1 MTRRRLGLGL
11 ALLVTILSAALNAQQ
26 LSDDTTVRVRIAAA
40 DPGVRKQSLE
50 VRGYDVLWAD
60 AAHAGIDVL
69 VTVAEWRDLQR
80 EGWQGR
86 IVERGRPLRDG
97 SGKTNRVTS
106 ALSESSP
113 AAAGRGVSAAP
124 LVAALNEPG
133 YSDLAGL
140 LASMQA
146 IADAYP
152 AIAQVV
158 DVTATYGAPATVEG
172 RHLYALKISDNVAAD
187 EDEPAMLIVSAHH
200 AREISTPII
209 GLRAAEKFTSQYS
222 VDPVITAAVDGNEI
236 WIAPVWNPDGYNHV
250 FTTDNM
256 WRKNRRVFATGVG
269 VDLNRNFPP
278 GYSAP
283 CAGSTA
289 VASETYKGPSAFSE
303 AETQTMQ
310 LWSRAERFAKVIDY
324 HTYGQEVLYGY
335 VCLPYPFQTW
345 MRNEAT
351 MISNASGYGG
361 LTRVPSNDGEHQ
373 QWQFARQGAYAFL
386 IETHTEFQ
394 PPYASAVT
402 EADAVW
408 PGILAVLTRPISL
421 SGHVT
426 DAVTGAPLEAT
437 ITLDNVPFSNGE
449 TYISGGPYGA
459 YTMVLPPGSYTVR
472 FTVPGYNSE
481 VSTLV
486 VGAATAATLDV
497 PMTVEQVV
505 FADSFDTDTGWVRN
519 ASGTD
524 TATSGLWERGVS
536 QATALSGAKQLAPAS
551 AGGDLSTG
559 RLAGVNANANDVDAG
574 RTSILSPEIA
584 LPEDGRPELTFNYYF
599 AHANNSGGVDSF
611 RVTIVGATGNT
622 VVLQELGSTL
632 NDNAV
637 WTRATI
643 PLMPFAGQTIRIL
656 IEANDL
662 GADSLIEA
670 AVDDLKIV
678 KK

>member
-1 MTRRRLGLGL
+1 MTCRRFGLGL
-11 ALLVTILSAALNAQQ
+11 VFLVAFLSPSLRAQQ
-26 LSDDTTVRVRIAAA
+26 LSDGTTVRVRIEAA

-50 VRGYDVLWAD
+50 VRGFDVLWAD
-60 AAHAGIDVL
+60 AAHTAVDVL

-86 IVERGRPLRDG
+86 IVERGRPLRDEN
-97 SGKTNRVTS
+97 GKTNRVTS
-106 ALSESSP
+106 APSDPAP
-113 AAAGRGVSAAP
+113 AAAGRGAAAAP
-124 LVAALNEPG
+124 LVVPLNEPG

-140 LASMQA
+140 LASLQA
-146 IADAYP
+146 IADANP

-158 DVTATYGAPATVEG
+158 DVTATYGAPPTVEG

-256 WRKNRRVFATGVG
+256 WRKNRRVFSTGVG

-278 GYSAP
+278 GYSAA
-283 CAGSTA
+283 CAGSTS

-324 HTYGQEVLYGY
+324 HSYGREVLYGF
-335 VCLPYPFQTW
+335 VCLSYPFQAW
-345 MRNEAT
+345 MRTEAVT
-351 MISNASGYGG
+351 ISQASGYGG
-361 LTRVPSNDGEHQ
+361 LTRVPSNEGEHQ
-373 QWQFARQGAYAFL
+373 QWQFTRQGAYAFL

-394 PPYASAVT
+394 PPYESAVA

-408 PGILAVLTRPISL
+408 PGILTVLDRPISI

-426 DAVTGAPLEAT
+426 DAVTGAPLEAA
-437 ITLDNVPFSNGE
+437 ITFDNVTFTNGE
-449 TYISGGPYGA
+449 TYSSGGAYGA
-459 YTMVLPPGSYTVR
+459 YAMILPPRSYDVR
-472 FTVPGYNSE
+472 FTVPGYNT
-481 VSTLV
+481 VVQRVV
-486 VGAATAATLDV
+486 VGPATAMTLDV

-505 FADSFDTDTGWVRN
+505 FADSFETDLGWVRD

-524 TATSGLWERGVS
+524 TATGGLWERGVS

-551 AGGDLSTG
+551 TGADLSTG
-559 RLAGVNANANDVDAG
+559 RLAGTTANANDVDGG

-584 LPEDGRPELTFNYYF
+584 LPADGTPELTFSYYF
-599 AHANNSGGVDSF
+599 AHATDSTGADSF
-611 RVTIVGATGNT
+611 RVTIVGETSSG
-622 VVLQELGSTL
+622 VVLQELGSAL
-632 NDNAV
+632 NDNAA
-637 WTRATI
+637 WAKATVS
-643 PLMPFAGQTIRIL
+643 LQAFAGQRVRIL
-656 IEANDL
+656 IEATD
-662 GADSLIEA
+662 ASTASLVEA
-670 AVDDLKIV
+670 AVDDVKIV
-678 KK
+678 KR

>member
-1 MTRRRLGLGL
+1 MTCRRFGLGL
-11 ALLVTILSAALNAQQ
+11 VFLVAFLSPSLRAQQ
-26 LSDDTTVRVRIAAA
+26 LSDGTTVRVRIEAA

-50 VRGYDVLWAD
+50 VRGFDVLWAD
-60 AAHAGIDVL
+60 AAHTAVDVL

-86 IVERGRPLRDG
+86 IVERGRPLRDEN
-97 SGKTNRVTS
+97 GKTNRVTS
-106 ALSESSP
+106 APSDPAP
-113 AAAGRGVSAAP
+113 AAAGRGAAAAP
-124 LVAALNEPG
+124 LVVPLNEPG

-140 LASMQA
+140 LASLQA
-146 IADAYP
+146 IADANP

-158 DVTATYGAPATVEG
+158 DVTATYGAPPTVEG

-209 GLRAAEKFTSQYS
+209 GLRAAERFTSQYG
-222 VDPVITAAVDGNEI
+222 VDPAITAAVDGNEI

-283 CAGSTA
+283 CAGSTS
-289 VASETYKGPSAFSE
+289 VASETFKGPSALSE

-310 LWSRAERFAKVIDY
+310 LWSHAERFAKVIDY
-324 HTYGQEVLYGY
+324 HSYGQEVLYGY

-351 MISNASGYGG
+351 AISIASGYGG

-373 QWQFARQGAYAFL
+373 QWQFSRQGAYAFL

-408 PGILAVLTRPISL
+408 PGILAVLARPISL

-426 DAVTGAPLEAT
+426 DAVTGAPLEAS

-449 TYISGGPYGA
+449 RYVSGGPYGA
-459 YTMVLPPGSYTVR
+459 YTMVLPPGTYNVR

-481 VSTLV
+481 VTQVV

-536 QATALSGAKQLAPAS
+536 QATVLSGAKQLAPA
-551 AGGDLSTG
+551 GGGSDLSTG

-574 RTSILSPEIA
+574 RTSMLSPEIA
-584 LPEDGRPELTFNYYF
+584 LPEDGRPELSFSYYF
-599 AHANNSGGVDSF
+599 AHSNNSSAADYF
-611 RVTIVGATGNT
+611 RVTIVGATGT
-622 VVLQELGSTL
+622 SVVLQELGSTV

-637 WTRATI
+637 WTKATI
-643 PLMPFAGQTIRIL
+643 PLPMFAGQTVRIL
-656 IEANDL
+656 IEAVD
-662 GADSLIEA
+662 GAFDSLIEA
-670 AVDDLKIV
+670 AVDDVKIV
-678 KK
+678 KR